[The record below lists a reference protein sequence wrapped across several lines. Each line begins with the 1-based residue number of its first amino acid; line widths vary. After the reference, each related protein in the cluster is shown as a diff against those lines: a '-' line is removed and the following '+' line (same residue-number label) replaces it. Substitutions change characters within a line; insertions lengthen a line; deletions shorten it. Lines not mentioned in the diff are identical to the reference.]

1 MTPKIVT
8 SEDQSDLP
16 AASAVTVMEK
26 LAQNAS
32 LRTIASLAMIVV
44 GFLFPVFC
52 TVGGWVAVRV
62 ITTMDRLVDQQVVQ
76 NDKIIAL
83 QGRFDGKM
91 QLLDLT
97 DLHLDAKLVETDN
110 RLNKRIDQVSDRTQ
124 RNATDID
131 NLKEKVYPLL
141 PRTK

>member
-1 MTPKIVT
+1 
-8 SEDQSDLP
+8 
-16 AASAVTVMEK
+16 MER

-32 LRTIASLAMIVV
+32 MQTIARLAMIVI
-44 GFLFPVFC
+44 GIMFPIFC
-52 TVGGWVAVRV
+52 GVSGWVAIRV
-62 ITTMDRLVDQQVVQ
+62 ITTMDKLIDQQIVL

-83 QGRFDGKM
+83 QGRFDGKV

-110 RLNKRIDQVSDRTQ
+110 RLNKRIDAVSEWNRT
-124 RNATDID
+124 NAKDID

-141 PRTK
+141 PRK